1 VTRREDDRGDDV
13 TESDPETE
21 IETDPETETEAASGD
36 FDSSSESISAAD
48 GGVATQD
55 ESGVRTGIVDQFES
69 IKRTRQRRAV
79 GWLALIAF
87 LAFVTVQA
95 FAATELLNPD
105 ARLSTFV
112 ESLGEFF
119 PITFYFDVIP
129 FLDVGQYLEFIR
141 SENLLY
147 DPEIGGLLFQWP
159 PDAGDAYTFFFREL
173 GIFSIFGEA
182 GITLAMGFV
191 GTVLGFPFA
200 LVFGTLGSERVVPF
214 PFNFIFRGTMS
225 FIRAIPA
232 IIWTLIFIPFLGLGP
247 ASAAIAIAFDT
258 IGNLGRLFVDELEE
272 IEDGPIEAMQTTG
285 ASKPQIVFFGMLSQ
299 VRTAFIAWTLYIFEI
314 NVRIAVTVGVLG
326 AGGLGYIVTAQQNL
340 LRFTNM
346 MATLLAIFLL
356 IISVELFSQRLR
368 SRLRSDEERPGLWKL
383 LVGFPRRMAESVTK

>member
-1 VTRREDDRGDDV
+1 M
-13 TESDPETE
+13 
-21 IETDPETETEAASGD
+21 TDSNRDASGEGD
-36 FDSSSESISAAD
+36 FDAGTDSETTDDSPATD
-48 GGVATQD
+48 GGVEQANQA
-55 ESGVRTGIVDQFES
+55 SGVVEQFES
-69 IKRTRQRRAV
+69 IKRTRRRRAI
-79 GWLALIAF
+79 GWLALLAF
-87 LAFVTVQA
+87 LSFATVQA

-105 ARLSTFV
+105 ARMQTFV
-112 ESLGEFF
+112 DSLSEFF
-119 PITFYFDVIP
+119 PITAHLGVIP
-129 FLDVGQYLEFIR
+129 FLDVGQYVEFKQQ
-141 SENLLY
+141 ENLLY
-147 DPEIGGLLFQWP
+147 DPEVGSMLFQWP
-159 PDAGDAYTFFFREL
+159 PNPGDIYAFFFQEL
-173 GIFSIFGEA
+173 GIFQIFGEA

-191 GTVLGFPFA
+191 GTVLGFPIA
-200 LVFGTLGSERVVPF
+200 LVFGTLGSERVTPF

-272 IEDGPIEAMQTTG
+272 IEDGPIEAMRTTG
-285 ASKPQIVFFGMLSQ
+285 ANKPQVVFFGMLSQ

-346 MATLLAIFLL
+346 MATLLAIFVL

-368 SRLRSDEERPGLWKL
+368 SRLRSDEEKMGLWEL
-383 LVGFPRRMAESVTK
+383 ITGFPQRMAESVTK

>member
-1 VTRREDDRGDDV
+1 MTTDTTD
-13 TESDPETE
+13 SDG
-21 IETDPETETEAASGD
+21 ASGAAAAGAD
-36 FDSSSESISAAD
+36 SAAD
-48 GGVATQD
+48 VPNRIT
-55 ESGVRTGIVDQFES
+55 EQFEN
-69 IKRTRQRRAV
+69 IKRTRRRRAL
-79 GWLALIAF
+79 GWTGLLAF
-87 LAFVTVQA
+87 LAFATLQA

-105 ARLSTFV
+105 ARLETFTD
-112 ESLGEFF
+112 SLTGFF
-119 PITFYFDVIP
+119 PITNYFGVIP
-129 FLDVGQYLEFIR
+129 FLDFGQYIEFIR
-141 SENLLY
+141 QENLLY
-147 DPEIGGLLFQWP
+147 DPEIGGLLFQFP
-159 PDAGDAYTFFFREL
+159 PNPVDIYAFFFREL
-173 GIFSIFGEA
+173 GIFQIFGEA

-200 LVFGTLGSERVVPF
+200 LVFGTLGSERVTPF

-272 IEDGPIEAMQTTG
+272 IEDGPIEAMRTTG

-314 NVRIAVTVGVLG
+314 NVRIGVTVGVIG
-326 AGGLGYIVTAQQNL
+326 AGGLGYVLTSQQNL

-368 SRLRSDEERPGLWKL
+368 SRLRSDDVEMGIWE
-383 LVGFPRRMAESVTK
+383 LVTGFPRRMADSMLK

>member
-1 VTRREDDRGDDV
+1 M
-13 TESDPETE
+13 SDGE
-21 IETDPETETEAASGD
+21 
-36 FDSSSESISAAD
+36 SAAGAESAD
-48 GGVATQD
+48 AADTVGYDPDVEATSD
-55 ESGVRTGIVDQFES
+55 VVRQYEVIRR
-69 IKRTRQRRAV
+69 IRRRRAV
-79 GWLALIAF
+79 GWLALVGF

-95 FAATELLNPD
+95 FAATELLAPD
-105 ARLSTFV
+105 ARLDTFV

-119 PITFYFDVIP
+119 PTTLYFGVVP
-129 FLDVGQYLEFIR
+129 FLDVGQYVDFILQ
-141 SENLLY
+141 EDLLY
-147 DPEIGGLLFQWP
+147 DPEVGSLLFQWP
-159 PDAGDAYTFFFREL
+159 PNPGDIYAFFFQEL
-173 GIFSIFGEA
+173 GIFQIFGEA

-191 GTVLGFPFA
+191 GTIIGFPFA
-200 LVFGTLGSERVVPF
+200 LVFGTLGSERVTPF

-247 ASAAIAIAFDT
+247 SSAAIAIAFDT

-272 IEDGPIEAMQTTG
+272 IEDGPIEAMRTTG
-285 ASKPQIVFFGMLSQ
+285 GNRPQVVFFGMLSQ
-299 VRTAFIAWTLYIFEI
+299 VRAAFIAWTLYIFEI

-368 SRLRSDEERPGLWKL
+368 ARLRSDEETMGVWE
-383 LVGFPRRMAESVTK
+383 LVTGFPRRMAESALK

>member
-1 VTRREDDRGDDV
+1 VTRRESDSEVDARESGDD
-13 TESDPETE
+13 
-21 IETDPETETEAASGD
+21 
-36 FDSSSESISAAD
+36 SESVATAD
-48 GGVATQD
+48 GGITPQEGSGTATD
-55 ESGVRTGIVDQFES
+55 IANQFES
-69 IKRTRQRRAV
+69 IKRTRRRRAV
-79 GWLALIAF
+79 GWLALVTF
-87 LAFVTVQA
+87 LGFVTVQA

-112 ESLGEFF
+112 ESLSEFF
-119 PITFYFDVIP
+119 PITFYFEVFP
-129 FLDVGQYLEFIR
+129 FLDFGQYFEFIQQ
-141 SENLLY
+141 ENLLY

-159 PDAGDAYTFFFREL
+159 PDLGDVYAFFFREL
-173 GIFSIFGEA
+173 GIFRIFGEA

-191 GTVLGFPFA
+191 GTIIGFPFA

-214 PFNFIFRGTMS
+214 PFNFVFRGTMS

-272 IEDGPIEAMQTTG
+272 IEDGPIEAMRTTG

-346 MATLLAIFLL
+346 MATLWAIFLL

-368 SRLRSDEERPGLWKL
+368 SRLRSDEERLSLWEL
-383 LVGFPRRMAESVTK
+383 IVGFPRRMTDSVTK

>member
-1 VTRREDDRGDDV
+1 VTRREGDSTPD
-13 TESDPETE
+13 
-21 IETDPETETEAASGD
+21 AGD
-36 FDSSSESISAAD
+36 SAAD
-48 GGVATQD
+48 SGSASRADGGTTQQENLGVAAD
-55 ESGVRTGIVDQFES
+55 VANQFER
-69 IKRTRQRRAV
+69 IKRTRRRRAV
-79 GWLALIAF
+79 GWLALVAF

-105 ARLSTFV
+105 ARLETFV

-119 PITFYFDVIP
+119 PVTFHFDLLP
-129 FLDVGQYLEFIR
+129 FLDVGQYFAFIR

-159 PDAGDAYTFFFREL
+159 PDPGDAYAFFFEEL
-173 GIFSIFGEA
+173 GIFRIFGEA

-191 GTVLGFPFA
+191 GTILGFPFA

-214 PFNFIFRGTMS
+214 PFNFVFRGTMS

-247 ASAAIAIAFDT
+247 SSAAIAIAFDT

-272 IEDGPIEAMQTTG
+272 IDDGPIEAMRTTG

-346 MATLLAIFLL
+346 MATLWAIFLL

-368 SRLRSDEERPGLWKL
+368 SRLRSDEERLGLWEL
-383 LVGFPRRMAESVTK
+383 IVGFPRRMTESVAK

>member
-1 VTRREDDRGDDV
+1 MTREGD
-13 TESDPETE
+13 SETE
-21 IETDPETETEAASGD
+21 KGDSDAGSEAVSR
-36 FDSSSESISAAD
+36 AD
-48 GGVATQD
+48 GGTAAEEAPGVASD
-55 ESGVRTGIVDQFES
+55 IADQFES
-69 IKRTRQRRAV
+69 IRRTRRRRAV

-87 LAFVTVQA
+87 LGFVTVQA

-105 ARLSTFV
+105 ARMDTFV
-112 ESLGEFF
+112 ESLGQFF
-119 PITFYFDVIP
+119 PIAFHFEVLP
-129 FLDVGQYLEFIR
+129 FLDVGQYIEFIR
-141 SENLLY
+141 NENLLY

-159 PDAGDAYTFFFREL
+159 PDPGDAYAFFFREL

-191 GTVLGFPFA
+191 GTILGFPFA

-214 PFNFIFRGTMS
+214 PFNFAFRGTMS

-247 ASAAIAIAFDT
+247 ASAAVAIAFDT

-272 IEDGPIEAMQTTG
+272 IEDGPIEAMRTTG

-346 MATLLAIFLL
+346 MATLWAIFLL

-368 SRLRSDEERPGLWKL
+368 SRLRSDEERLSLWEL
-383 LVGFPRRMAESVTK
+383 IVGFPRRMAESAAK

>member
-1 VTRREDDRGDDV
+1 MRRH
-13 TESDPETE
+13 
-21 IETDPETETEAASGD
+21 
-36 FDSSSESISAAD
+36 
-48 GGVATQD
+48 
-55 ESGVRTGIVDQFES
+55 
-69 IKRTRQRRAV
+69 RAL
-79 GWLALIAF
+79 GWLAL
-87 LAFVTVQA
+87 LVLLGFVTVQA

-105 ARLSTFV
+105 ARLGTFA

-119 PITFYFDVIP
+119 PVTFYFGVVP
-129 FLDVGQYLEFIR
+129 FLDVGQYVDFMLR
-141 SENLLY
+141 ENLLY
-147 DPEIGGLLFQWP
+147 DPEVGGLLFQWP
-159 PDAGDAYTFFFREL
+159 PDPGDIYAFFFQDL
-173 GIFSIFGEA
+173 GIFQVFGEA

-200 LVFGTLGSERVVPF
+200 LVFGTLGSERVTPF
-214 PFNFIFRGTMS
+214 PFNFVFRGTMS

-247 ASAAIAIAFDT
+247 SSAAIAIAFDT
-258 IGNLGRLFVDELEE
+258 TGNLGRLFVDELEE
-272 IEDGPIEAMQTTG
+272 IEDGPVEAMQTTG
-285 ASKPQIVFFGMLSQ
+285 ASKPQVVFFGMLSQ

-346 MATLLAIFLL
+346 MATLIAIFIL

-368 SRLRSDEERPGLWKL
+368 SRLRSDEEKMGLWEL
-383 LVGFPRRMAESVTK
+383 ITGFPQRMAESVTK

>member
-1 VTRREDDRGDDV
+1 VTKDTTTSDGTAGSGAIDD
-13 TESDPETE
+13 
-21 IETDPETETEAASGD
+21 
-36 FDSSSESISAAD
+36 AD
-48 GGVATQD
+48 G
-55 ESGVRTGIVDQFES
+55 SGVPNRIAEQFEN
-69 IKRTRQRRAV
+69 IKRTRRRRAL
-79 GWLALIAF
+79 GWTGLLAF
-87 LAFVTVQA
+87 LAFATLQA

-105 ARLSTFV
+105 ARLETFT
-112 ESLGEFF
+112 ESLTGFF
-119 PITFYFDVIP
+119 PITNYFGVIP
-129 FLDVGQYLEFIR
+129 FLDFGQYIQFIR
-141 SENLLY
+141 QENLLY
-147 DPEIGGLLFQWP
+147 DPEIGRLLFQFP
-159 PDAGDAYTFFFREL
+159 PNPTDIYVFFFQEL
-173 GIFSIFGEA
+173 GIFQIFGEA

-200 LVFGTLGSERVVPF
+200 LVFGTLGSERVTPF

-272 IEDGPIEAMQTTG
+272 IEDGPIEAMRTTG

-314 NVRIAVTVGVLG
+314 NVRIGVTVGVIG
-326 AGGLGYIVTAQQNL
+326 AGGLGYVLTSQQNL
-340 LRFTNM
+340 LRFTEM

-368 SRLRSDEERPGLWKL
+368 SRLRSDDVEMSIWE
-383 LVGFPRRMAESVTK
+383 LVTGFPRRMADSMLK